1 MFTLSKLSLAALT
14 VSFALATTACGTQAV
29 TASSA
34 LQPGSSVNGLG
45 HNRPDSAQTASD
57 TREPAERHISEHA
70 SALSHD
76 HRGLSGN
83 ELCHRCQ
90 N

>member
-1 MFTLSKLSLAALT
+1 MSTFSKLSLAALT
-14 VSFALATTACGTQAV
+14 VSFALATTACGSQAV

-34 LQPGSSVNGLG
+34 LEPGFSVPGLG
-45 HNRPDSAQTASD
+45 HNRPDSAQSASD
-57 TREPAERHISEHA
+57 TREPAERHVSEHA

-76 HRGLSGN
+76 HRSLGGN
-83 ELCHRCQ
+83 QFCHRCQ